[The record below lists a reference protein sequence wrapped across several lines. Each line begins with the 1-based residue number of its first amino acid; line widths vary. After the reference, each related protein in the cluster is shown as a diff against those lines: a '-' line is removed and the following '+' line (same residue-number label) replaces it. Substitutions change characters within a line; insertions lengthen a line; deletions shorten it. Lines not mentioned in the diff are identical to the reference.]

1 MKCPKC
7 GSVDDKVVDSRLS
20 RTQDSIRRRR
30 ECLRCTHR
38 FTTYEAIETENLRVV
53 KTDGRYEEFDRH
65 KLRHGLQRA
74 CEKRPVSQEQIDDA
88 VEEIVA
94 FITREHGP
102 EIPSRFIG
110 ACVMDKLRQL
120 DEVAYVRY
128 ASVYRRFED
137 VEEFAEEIAALKAR
151 AHTSRLQQELPI
163 NPPHPR

>member
-30 ECLRCTHR
+30 ECLACAHR

-53 KTDGRYEEFDRH
+53 KADGRYEDFDRH

-94 FITREHGP
+94 FITREHGSAV
-102 EIPSRFIG
+102 PSRLIG

-137 VEEFAEEIAALKAR
+137 IEEFAEEIAALKAR
-151 AHTSRLQQELPI
+151 GPVSRLQPELPI
-163 NPPHPR
+163 TPSAKR